1 MLGPRAVRK
10 IGSVM
15 WDVLKSPRTVALLK
29 LGAATV
35 AMIHAVDE
43 FVNASGSGKR
53 RIGFQSDE

>member
-1 MLGPRAVRK
+1 
-10 IGSVM
+10 M

-53 RIGFQSDE
+53 RIGFQSDDEI